1 MIADNNTWKQ
11 KALTPIVLKDTD
23 DSFNTVKD
31 LLGAIANDEILN
43 IAVTGPYGSG
53 KSSVIKT
60 FKERVNKDVK
70 ILDISLATLDADA
83 SLYAAENT
91 TSAGDQEKD
100 KQQPAITSEQKET
113 LNRKIEFS
121 ILQQLVYR
129 KTLEMLPFSRLRK
142 IRHFSKHTI
151 QTMAMYVV
159 GVVVL
164 IAFALQLD
172 FMQIPL
178 FYEPFG
184 VPITAQH
191 VISIVSIILLLTMM
205 YETVVYIIK
214 NYGGIRLQKISVGGG
229 NEIDIHDDGS
239 IFNRYLDEILY
250 FFQCTDY
257 NVVIIED
264 LDRFNTTDIFLKL
277 RELNHL
283 INKSEMIG
291 RTIKF
296 VYAVKD
302 DMFKDSSRSKFF
314 DYITTVIPVITTTN
328 SKDMLKRALKEQ
340 GHDGEVVDDDI
351 RDIAFHIDDMR
362 LLYNIVNEYH
372 QYTQRL
378 DKNGQ
383 HLEAKKMLAMM
394 TVKNYH
400 PHDFSELHNRKG
412 RLYDILSPQTKRK
425 FVDIAINIRLAE
437 RIKQAEEQL
446 AAYDAT
452 CLLQEKEL
460 RLAYLV
466 AIYDNLTHGTYA
478 IVDDTEY
485 QLSQIAD
492 DANLFEK
499 LISKDE
505 VEYIYNKYNYRNY
518 RSSKNLNFQDIE
530 KKVNEHFTYHQRLE
544 QIGRD
549 REKLED
555 EVQNT
560 KLEIQRIGTYTISEL
575 LEIFNLYEDECF
587 KSIGLSDMEEDFVR
601 HGFIAEDYNDY
612 IAYFYP
618 DIMSLADHQLCLDMK
633 LNRKPA
639 YDSTIDNIELFLK
652 ELPETALRYE
662 SVWNFHILDYIVKHS
677 SRWNRTLR
685 LIVKTLT
692 LENSANFLY
701 KYYQFNENG
710 ANAVVKLCLIEDC
723 EGMWGNFY
731 AAKEKNTLLA
741 LWLRNCKTE
750 FIDHSRHMWM
760 KDNYDFIAS
769 IYNLLPKEIQV
780 YVTTKV
786 HYNEL
791 TYANPNMLDLV
802 IKNGRYILNEHNMP
816 IIVNNKKAKD
826 DITKLDGLEEMKWA
840 VKLELVTTSWHNV
853 YKFFIESNNVIGEE
867 LKGWIENKIQKL
879 CKDESY
885 KNDVYSE
892 LFQSLY
898 ELGSLSDTVYM
909 KLCKFGYWQ
918 VDVTN
923 AVLNL
928 PHAKLLLLIQSG
940 SIEYNLDI
948 LKSFQEKDAILS
960 CEYMFHY
967 KTHLSEM
974 LALDIVNSSLAEA
987 LLIHNG
993 FSTLEKKMI
1002 VASLTH
1008 EAVTVSKVIANKLC
1022 ALQAT
1027 QYTVCDENI
1036 LYDAISL
1043 CENEHDAVFAV
1054 GHKIIES
1061 GNDESVINVLIS
1073 KLPNVYHALSE
1084 TDNQLKLKDT
1094 DYNRFLVQ
1102 TLEDANY
1109 ISSYSNEDGEI
1120 ILTTKQEG

>member
-178 FYEPFG
+178 FYETFG

-214 NYGGIRLQKISVGGG
+214 NYGGIRLQKISVGG

-898 ELGSLSDTVYM
+898 ELASLSDTVYM

>member
-11 KALTPIVLKDTD
+11 KALTPIVLKDSD

-31 LLGAIANDEILN
+31 LLNAIANDEILN

-60 FKERVNKDVK
+60 FKERVDKDVK

-91 TSAGDQEKD
+91 TTAGDNGKD
-100 KQQPAITSEQKET
+100 IQQPTITAEQKEI

-129 KTLEMLPFSRLRK
+129 KALETLPFSRLRK

-159 GVVVL
+159 GAVVL
-164 IAFALQLD
+164 IAFALQLG

-178 FYEPFG
+178 FYETFG
-184 VPITAQH
+184 IPITAQH

-214 NYGGIRLQKISVGGG
+214 NYGGIRLQKISVGG

-239 IFNRYLDEILY
+239 IFNRHLDEILY

-328 SKDMLKRALKEQ
+328 SRDMLKRALKEQ
-340 GHDGEVVDDDI
+340 GHDGEVADDDI

-425 FVDIAINIRLAE
+425 FVDIAINKRIAE

-452 CLLQEKEL
+452 CHLQEKEL

-466 AIYDNLTHGTYA
+466 AIYEKLTAGTFA
-478 IVDDTEY
+478 IIVDDTDY
-485 QLSQIAD
+485 TLSQIAD
-492 DANLFEK
+492 DAELFEK
-499 LISKDE
+499 LISKDTIDYKYSNYYNNCRKDNL
-505 VEYIYNKYNYRNY
+505 YI
-518 RSSKNLNFQDIE
+518 NFHDIE
-530 KKVNEHFTYHQRLE
+530 KTVNEHFTYHQRVE
-544 QIGRD
+544 QIGRY
-549 REKLED
+549 RERLEN

-560 KLEIQRIGTYTISEL
+560 KLEKQRIGTYTISEL
-575 LEIFNLYEDECF
+575 LEMFNLYEDESF
-587 KSIGLSDMEEDFVR
+587 KGISLSDMEEDFVR

-633 LNRKPA
+633 LNRKPP

-662 SVWNFHILDYIVKHS
+662 SVWNFHILDYIVMHPLSWDK
-677 SRWNRTLR
+677 TLR
-685 LIVKTLT
+685 LIVETLVSKS
-692 LENSANFLY
+692 SASFLY
-701 KYYQFNENG
+701 QYSQYNENG
-710 ANAVVKLCLIEDC
+710 ANAIVGLCMKKDWESIWEK
-723 EGMWGNFY
+723 FY
-731 AAKEKNTLLA
+731 STKEKEKHTLLA

-750 FIDHSRHMWM
+750 YIDEPRHMWL
-760 KDNYDFIAS
+760 KQNYDFIAS
-769 IYNLLPKEIQV
+769 IYTLLPKDIRK
-780 YVTTKV
+780 YVTTEV
-786 HYNEL
+786 YYNKL
-791 TYANPNMLDLV
+791 THTNPNMLDS
-802 IKNGRYILNEHNMP
+802 IIENGCYILNEYNMP
-816 IIVNNKKAKD
+816 IVVNKKKAKD
-826 DITKLDGLEEMKWA
+826 DITKLEGLAEMKLA
-840 VKLELVTTSWHNV
+840 IQLDLITTSWYNV
-853 YKFFIESNNVIGEE
+853 NQFFKQSNNAISEE
-867 LKGWIENKIQKL
+867 LQGWIEN
-879 CKDESY
+879 
-885 KNDVYSE
+885 
-892 LFQSLY
+892 
-898 ELGSLSDTVYM
+898 
-909 KLCKFGYWQ
+909 
-918 VDVTN
+918 
-923 AVLNL
+923 
-928 PHAKLLLLIQSG
+928 
-940 SIEYNLDI
+940 
-948 LKSFQEKDAILS
+948 LKS
-960 CEYMFHY
+960 
-967 KTHLSEM
+967 
-974 LALDIVNSSLAEA
+974 
-987 LLIHNG
+987 
-993 FSTLEKKMI
+993 
-1002 VASLTH
+1002 
-1008 EAVTVSKVIANKLC
+1008 
-1022 ALQAT
+1022 AT
-1027 QYTVCDENI
+1027 IIQYTI
-1036 LYDAISL
+1036 K
-1043 CENEHDAVFAV
+1043 
-1054 GHKIIES
+1054 G
-1061 GNDESVINVLIS
+1061 
-1073 KLPNVYHALSE
+1073 
-1084 TDNQLKLKDT
+1084 
-1094 DYNRFLVQ
+1094 RFM
-1102 TLEDANY
+1102 
-1109 ISSYSNEDGEI
+1109 SR
-1120 ILTTKQEG
+1120 